1 MISKLLFTFWLH
13 PAEEQIL
20 IINSNRVAQH
30 NLTWKVTDVL
40 LLYCFNTLMSMIN
53 NYTISS
59 YQHKTVSQIILI
71 VLAYDLLKDRRINEV
86 INIFFGSFMI

>member
-13 PAEEQIL
+13 PTEEQIL

-30 NLTWKVTDVL
+30 NLTWKVTDGL

-86 INIFFGSFMI
+86 INIFFGFFMI

>member
-1 MISKLLFTFWLH
+1 
-13 PAEEQIL
+13 
-20 IINSNRVAQH
+20 
-30 NLTWKVTDVL
+30 
-40 LLYCFNTLMSMIN
+40 MIN

-86 INIFFGSFMI
+86 INIFFGFFMI